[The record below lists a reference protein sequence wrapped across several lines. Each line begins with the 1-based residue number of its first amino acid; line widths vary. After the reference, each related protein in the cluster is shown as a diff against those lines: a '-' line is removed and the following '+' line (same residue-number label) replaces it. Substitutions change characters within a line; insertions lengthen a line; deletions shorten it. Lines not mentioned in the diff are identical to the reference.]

1 MSFNVAMLEAM
12 QAEGLDLAA
21 CIRVLSAGEQKA
33 DPTAAERKRRQRAK
47 EKAERDMSHR
57 DVTRD
62 TVSLKEDQNP
72 SGTVLPDEADAS
84 SPVRQPLGEARDHWN
99 EVAAATG
106 WPQVRALS
114 PNRQKLLS
122 ARLREHGLDG
132 WKAAVARARASPYL
146 AGPDPP
152 SWFTFPWIIKS
163 ENFLKVTEGN
173 YDRNRSSNQR
183 QPSGWEAAYRA
194 NMGQGGRV

>member
-1 MSFNVAMLEAM
+1 MSFNAAALQMMLDK
-12 QAEGLDLAA
+12 GLS
-21 CIRVLSAGEQKA
+21 LSDVVEIATANEQRS

-194 NMGQGGRV
+194 NMGQGGCV